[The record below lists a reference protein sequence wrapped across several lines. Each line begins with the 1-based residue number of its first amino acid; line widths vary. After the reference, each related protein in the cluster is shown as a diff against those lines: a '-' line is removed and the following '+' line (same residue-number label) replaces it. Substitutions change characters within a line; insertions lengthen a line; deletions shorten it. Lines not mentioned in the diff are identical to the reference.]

1 MDNRRSSQ
9 KSTRWSKVNPV
20 NSDPSRS
27 TLDQIEIEMNQSSPT
42 ESTAE
47 SPAVEK
53 GRRLTGINGGD
64 GKPRVVVARE
74 PHARNVAGQKWRV
87 TVRPSDSP
95 ADLPGPDSSR
105 RHSHDGGLKITKF
118 QTDDFRLPSA
128 VNGDWLA
135 VPISVDGDTDGTDS
149 DLLDGSDSA
158 GFRRS
163 ETL

>member
-1 MDNRRSSQ
+1 MLTRRV
-9 KSTRWSKVNPV
+9 T
-20 NSDPSRS
+20 
-27 TLDQIEIEMNQSSPT
+27 ESPT

-74 PHARNVAGQKWRV
+74 LHARNVAGQKRRV

-118 QTDDFRLPSA
+118 QT
-128 VNGDWLA
+128 V
-135 VPISVDGDTDGTDS
+135 
-149 DLLDGSDSA
+149 
-158 GFRRS
+158 S
-163 ETL
+163 EL